1 MPPAPRVPI
10 QAPGWWATV
19 DVAHVRQ
26 LNAGLLGK
34 SSLLDITDVVVGAH
48 ITSQC
53 ECLQHGSHGR
63 TAQMASFPYFLRILL
78 AFLSGEKCG

>member
-1 MPPAPRVPI
+1 MVRVGWRAAVVPPAPRVPI

-34 SSLLDITDVVVGAH
+34 SSLLDITDSIVREVRIVVLQPELKGA
-48 ITSQC
+48 
-53 ECLQHGSHGR
+53 
-63 TAQMASFPYFLRILL
+63 
-78 AFLSGEKCG
+78 